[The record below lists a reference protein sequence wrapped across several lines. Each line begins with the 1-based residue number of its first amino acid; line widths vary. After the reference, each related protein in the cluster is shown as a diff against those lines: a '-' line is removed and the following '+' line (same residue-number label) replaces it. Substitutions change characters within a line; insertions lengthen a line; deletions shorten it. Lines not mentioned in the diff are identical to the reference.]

1 MSNEDK
7 KKQQLLAF
15 IENLPERD
23 LRKLAASVELD
34 RMEHKL
40 GLPHNAI
47 MAILRPSLALIRA
60 PRVLT
65 AQRAFFLPAE
75 DMLVNGKPSPKPLGQ
90 IDRSTLQP
98 LWKWLTEELK
108 PDGFQALCQDYTKA
122 QLESDDQAI
131 ASLSLALW
139 ETGAKAFTAALDD
152 IAHNE
157 KALSALAD
165 QLGGLERLEDARE
178 IASTLRIAAPLEA
191 LKSQLPPKPMVDLN
205 NAQVEEAKKAFH
217 HVYDNLPKDSI
228 TLMLALIGR
237 LLRPFP
243 IVKVIGSISRSGDDS
258 LIQRTEMDL
267 IGDIVLN
274 DLETDAEAVEG
285 ALDNRNMSN
294 MEVVL
299 RARYFSQGFAQIT
312 TGIGITRDGKW
323 GKRLFAM
330 RGRVADALQNRII
343 KNAEK
348 TVMAALPMRKGTTP
362 NLSAAPDE
370 TAFEKAEDCA
380 RAIGELHRIGERLG
394 LQSASKSIV
403 ATLRKNLENYNDAIL
418 KLLPQTPADKQDIA
432 ESYLCISVRLVEL
445 LTSSDEAETLRR
457 RGMNAL
463 AAAARGG

>member
-1 MSNEDK
+1 MSSEEQK
-7 KKQQLLAF
+7 KAQLLAF

-75 DMLVNGKPSPKPLGQ
+75 DMLVNGRPSPKPLGQ
-90 IDRSTLQP
+90 VDRSTLQP
-98 LWKWLTEELK
+98 LWVWLTKELK
-108 PDGFQALCQDYTKA
+108 PNGFQALCKEYTKA

-131 ASLSLALW
+131 ASLSLSLW
-139 ETGAKAFTAALDD
+139 EASAEAFSTALDV
-152 IAHNE
+152 IADDE
-157 KALSALAD
+157 KALNALAD
-165 QLGGLERLEDARE
+165 KLGGPDRLEDARE
-178 IASTLRIAAPLEA
+178 ITSTLRIAAPLEA
-191 LKSQLPPKPMVDLN
+191 LKSQFPPKPMMDLN
-205 NAQVEEAKKAFH
+205 ARQVEDVKKTFH
-217 HVYDNLPKDSI
+217 HIYDNQPEDSI

-243 IVKVIGSISRSGDDS
+243 IVKVIGAISRSGDDS
-258 LIQRTEMDL
+258 MVQRTEMDL
-267 IGDIVLN
+267 IGDIILS

-285 ALDNRNMSN
+285 AIDNRDMAD

-299 RARYFSQGFAQIT
+299 RARYFSQGFSQIT
-312 TGIGITRDGKW
+312 TGIGITREGRW

-330 RGRVADALQNRII
+330 RGRVADALQARILRH
-343 KNAEK
+343 AEK
-348 TVMAALPMRKGTTP
+348 NVMAALPMRKGGVP

-370 TAFEKAEDCA
+370 QAFERAEDCA
-380 RAIGELHRIGERLG
+380 RAVGELHQIGERLG
-394 LQSASKSIV
+394 LQSAARSCV
-403 ATLRKNLENYNDAIL
+403 ASLRKNLESYNDAIL
-418 KLLPQTPADKQDIA
+418 KLLPKTPEDKQDIA
-432 ESYLCISVRLVEL
+432 ESFLCISVRLVEL
-445 LTSSDEAETLRR
+445 LTSSVEAETLRR

-463 AAAARGG
+463 AAAQNE